1 MTTLNSIIETGLNTS
16 HEITKN
22 FKKTMATITP
32 LFDNMDVLTNL
43 IIFFIF
49 ITYTNFRISNMSS
62 DLVSIQKYH
71 QHNII
76 DIKGNNPTST
86 TAVIIT
92 AVYFG
97 SIINMY
103 RFIPVDYNIIINVIF
118 GGLIFDFYQYISDTD
133 GSVFDFIEAIIIIS
147 YLLFSYSYISSYPLI
162 PKSFQVGFIIYSCIV
177 YLFNEQSKNK
187 VGSYFIDKSYL
198 LIYFLYIYIF
208 INNIKLT
215 NSRSKNLINIIT
227 IISVSLIMFANYMV
241 FYSSINQIAVFTKS
255 WGQNDESVGYL
266 YNKNKNP
273 NIIDYDFEN
282 KSSFGNLGLNQ
293 YSASWSNK
301 TLEIRKKKIIDN
313 LDDRL
318 SQIYSVAGPMMIYM
332 IYQMLFMLLS
342 YVIISSILSKYYNP
356 FKLFSKFFVYI
367 YITNVTLFQLNFLI
381 REYNFIGLRNA
392 FYKNTTTCLVSDNE
406 FEQQFGNAPTDRQT
420 KELCVESKD
429 TKENYSWIDLYTQA
443 HISTESKLERIN
455 KIGVWITIYSILY
468 FSIVYSCDYLAY
480 VYDSELLKLI
490 AILILAFVIIIY
502 TVIHKQTSTIN
513 TIVDMPLEEENSP
526 LIQRFINNSIDIKD
540 YGPKATETYATNTQD
555 MYDIKE
561 IFNNI
566 LMMTIIYTI
575 IFYTHRFFD

>member
-43 IIFFIF
+43 IVFFIF
-49 ITYTNFRISNMSS
+49 ITYTNYRISNMSIS
-62 DLVSIQKYH
+62 ASSIQNYH

-76 DIKGNNPTST
+76 NAGNNPTSH

-118 GGLIFDFYQYISDTD
+118 GGLIFDFYQYVSNIDD
-133 GSVFDFIEAIIIIS
+133 SVFDFIESIIIIS
-147 YLLFSYSYISSYPLI
+147 YLLLAYSYISTYPMI
-162 PKSFQVGFIIYSCIV
+162 PKSFQLGFIIYSSII
-177 YLFNEQSKNK
+177 YLFNEKSKNK
-187 VGSYFIDKSYL
+187 VGSYFEDKSYL
-198 LIYFLYIYIF
+198 IVYFLYIYIF

-215 NSRSKNLINIIT
+215 NSRSKNIINIIT
-227 IISVSLIMFANYMV
+227 IISVSLIMLANYMV
-241 FYSSINQIAVFTKS
+241 FYSSINQFVLFTQS

-266 YNKNKNP
+266 FNKNIK
-273 NIIDYDFEN
+273 DYDFKN
-282 KSSFGNLGLNQ
+282 KSSFGMLNHTD
-293 YSASWSNK
+293 YSASWSKK
-301 TLEIRKKKIIDN
+301 TLDIRKQKILDN

-332 IYQMLFMLLS
+332 IYQMLFMVLS

-381 REYNFIGLRNA
+381 REYNFLGMRKA
-392 FYKNTTTCLVSDNE
+392 FYKNTTTCLVSDKE
-406 FEQQFGNAPTDRQT
+406 FDKQYGNAPTDKQT
-420 KELCVESKD
+420 KEECVTIKD
-429 TKENYSWIDLYTQA
+429 GGAEINYSWIDLYTQA

-468 FSIVYSCDYLAY
+468 FSIVYSCDYFAY
-480 VYDSELLKLI
+480 IYDSEILKLI
-490 AILILAFVIIIY
+490 AILILALVIILY

-513 TIVDMPLEEENSP
+513 TIVDMPVPFDLQNSP
-526 LIQRFINNSIDIKD
+526 LIQRFINNPIDIAD
-540 YGPKATETYATNTQD
+540 YGPMATETYATNTQD
-555 MYDIKE
+555 LYDIKE

-566 LMMTIIYTI
+566 LMMTLIYTI